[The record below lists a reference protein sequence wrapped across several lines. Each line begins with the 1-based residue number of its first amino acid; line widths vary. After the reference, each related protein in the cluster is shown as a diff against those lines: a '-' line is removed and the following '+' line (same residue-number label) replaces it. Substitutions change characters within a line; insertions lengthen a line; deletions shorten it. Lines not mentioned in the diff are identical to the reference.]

1 MTEGNTGSRTKALAR
16 LVTALSFAALLGL
29 LPASPVV
36 AAPSLQL
43 TYRVTHA
50 MFGDIGTYT
59 NTVESTGDGATVLT
73 RAHFEVSMLGV
84 RMYREDA
91 ESIERWQGNR
101 LISFHG
107 VSDKGDGRAEV
118 KGEARGD
125 SFVITS
131 PHGTVTA
138 PASVHPA
145 NPWSANFLGSNTIM
159 HPDTGRVEKVRVSG
173 GEQTT
178 VKIDGA
184 SIPARKYDVDGKPR
198 YSVWRDARG
207 VPVMFAID
215 DDSGKITFTLSKCVR
230 CGLVDLSQLRTEKVS
245 R

>member
-1 MTEGNTGSRTKALAR
+1 MTEGNTDARTTALAW
-16 LVTALSFAALLGL
+16 LVRALSFAALLGL
-29 LPASPVV
+29 SPASPV
-36 AAPSLQL
+36 AAATPLQL

-50 MFGDIGTYT
+50 VFGDIGTYT

-91 ESIERWQGNR
+91 ESTERWQGNR
-101 LISFHG
+101 LVSFHG

-125 SFVITS
+125 NFVITS
-131 PHGTVTA
+131 PRGTVTA
-138 PASVHPA
+138 PASVQPA

-159 HPDTGRVEKVRVSG
+159 HPDTGRVEQVRVSG

-184 SIPARKYDVDGKPR
+184 SISARKYDVDGKPR
-198 YSVWRDARG
+198 YSVWLDARG
-207 VPVMFAID
+207 VPMMFAID

-230 CGLVDLSQLRTEKVS
+230 CGLTDLSQMGLRAH
-245 R
+245 